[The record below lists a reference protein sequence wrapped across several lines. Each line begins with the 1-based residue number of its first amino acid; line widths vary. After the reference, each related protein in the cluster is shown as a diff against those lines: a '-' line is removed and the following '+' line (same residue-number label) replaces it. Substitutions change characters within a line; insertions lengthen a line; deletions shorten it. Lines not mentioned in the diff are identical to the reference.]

1 MLESNAYK
9 TYYVFASG
17 EKTPKPKYVQKK
29 VDSDT
34 SPKQKLV
41 QATKGTIIKSEA
53 QVAKSDKKKQHAK
66 KPKAK
71 GLAVLSEVALTEAE
85 QLKLAARK
93 TFTYH
98 KKVAQVM
105 ELTLRVLDVPIYES
119 ESEKESWGDS
129 DEEDDD
135 DEDDFDDDSDDND
148 ESDDERTKSD
158 RDEIPDPNK
167 TNEEHN
173 EEEEEY
179 DNEFNIE
186 EDEKIDDEEM
196 MNDDEEDEVTMELYD
211 DVNVNL
217 GNEDTE
223 MTNADVGASKQQNV
237 SQKSGFD
244 QVEEDAHVTLTP
256 HATAIPKITSSFT
269 TIVPLPPP
277 FFNPLLPQPT
287 PTLTPT
293 ASDTTTSLPALP
305 DFASVF
311 KFNERVT
318 NLEKDLSEI
327 KQVDQE
333 EAQAEKREYIELVD
347 SMVRTIIK
355 EEFNAQL
362 TQILP
367 QAILDVATPVIEK
380 NVTESLEAA
389 VLTSSSSQPCLFMR
403 QPQHSL
409 SLNSQRSA

>member
-1 MLESNAYK
+1 MNTTQALQKALDDALVAPTDRLEFGKCNMRLKTNITLKEATFQVALDAFALTPFYQAFLITADVPAIYMQEFWATVSVIKFEDLPLEQDILSFIRDLRHTVDYLHQPWRAFATVINKCLSGKETIMDKIRLSHAQIRWGTNKPAMLESNAYK
-9 TYYVFASG
+9 TYYAFASG

-41 QATKGTIIKSEA
+41 QATKGAIIKSEA

-71 GLAVLSEVALTEAE
+71 GLVVLSEVALTEAE

-148 ESDDERTKSD
+148 ECDDERTKSD
-158 RDEIPDPNK
+158 RDEIPNPNK

-186 EDEKIDDEEM
+186 EDEKIDDEE
-196 MNDDEEDEVTMELYD
+196 TMYD
-211 DVNVNL
+211 D
-217 GNEDTE
+217 
-223 MTNADVGASKQQNV
+223 
-237 SQKSGFD
+237 
-244 QVEEDAHVTLTP
+244 
-256 HATAIPKITSSFT
+256 
-269 TIVPLPPP
+269 
-277 FFNPLLPQPT
+277 
-287 PTLTPT
+287 
-293 ASDTTTSLPALP
+293 
-305 DFASVF
+305 
-311 KFNERVT
+311 
-318 NLEKDLSEI
+318 
-327 KQVDQE
+327 
-333 EAQAEKREYIELVD
+333 
-347 SMVRTIIK
+347 
-355 EEFNAQL
+355 
-362 TQILP
+362 
-367 QAILDVATPVIEK
+367 
-380 NVTESLEAA
+380 
-389 VLTSSSSQPCLFMR
+389 
-403 QPQHSL
+403 
-409 SLNSQRSA
+409 